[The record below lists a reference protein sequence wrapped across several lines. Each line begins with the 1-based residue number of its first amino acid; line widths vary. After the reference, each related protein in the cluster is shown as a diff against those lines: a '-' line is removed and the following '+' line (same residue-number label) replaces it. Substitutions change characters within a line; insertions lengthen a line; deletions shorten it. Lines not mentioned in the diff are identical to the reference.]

1 MKVDVVTIF
10 PGLFDPFLGESI
22 VGRAVE
28 KGLVET
34 RLWELRDFTKDKH
47 RSVDDRP
54 YGGGAG
60 MVMKPEPI
68 VEAVEA
74 IEAEN
79 GPGRRILLTP
89 QGKAFTQGMA
99 GELAGSE
106 HLILICGRYEGF
118 DERIRKILN
127 PEEISIGDYVLCGG
141 EIPAMAII
149 EAVVRLL
156 PGALGHPDSARQE
169 SFVDGLLDFSQYTRP
184 PEFRGEKVP
193 DVLQSGNHREI
204 DEWRR
209 QEALR
214 KTKERRG
221 TL

>member
-1 MKVDVVTIF
+1 MRIDVVTIF
-10 PGLFDPFLGESI
+10 PGLFDRFIEESI
-22 VGRAVE
+22 VGRAG
-28 KGLVET
+28 KSGLVEIH
-34 RLWELRDFTKDKH
+34 LWNLRDFTKDKH

-60 MVMKPEPI
+60 MLMKPEPV

-74 IEAEN
+74 IEAEG

-89 QGKAFTQGMA
+89 QGKRFTQDAA
-99 GELAGSE
+99 GGIAGAG

-118 DERIRKILN
+118 DERIRKILE
-127 PEEISIGDYVLCGG
+127 PEEISVGDYVLSGG
-141 EIPAMAII
+141 EVPAMAVI

-156 PGALGHPDSARQE
+156 PGALGHPDSARLD
-169 SFVDGLLDFSQYTRP
+169 SFTEGLLDFPQYTRP

-193 DVLQSGNHREI
+193 DVLVSGNHEEI
-204 DEWRR
+204 ARWRR

-214 KTKERRG
+214 RTKQRR
-221 TL
+221 